1 MGSAC
6 SRGRSRRIESRRRAS
21 SNFDCP
27 LLVTGCGPGMRR
39 PRHGW
44 GGGGG
49 TLQPASTLS
58 FAMGRSRPSPWRAF
72 PESCEWVLLG
82 VPRRPGCGSARS
94 KGLLSSSV
102 PVAIEDRDVSWGR
115 EALVVGATG
124 FEPATVCSQSR
135 CATRLRHAPPD
146 TICSGSNSSWVAAAS
161 RAGRGRPER
170 PERDRRGG
178 SERPS
183 EPSASSPAIET
194 RCRPPEIAALERP
207 MLLRMLPAI
216 RSAGTNSIPRA
227 APPLRAPRRLRQ
239 SHSRKPCIPRT
250 RASGIGTTKALSHS
264 SPITG
269 ADPCNSLGSHRKTRY
284 LGSPRRLRR
293 APAAGP
299 RAPLRA
305 LPDRF
310 NRAGCGSGDWPGGAC
325 RQRSVSG
332 VRGLRIAGRPARPSE
347 FPGIIAD

>member
-170 PERDRRGG
+170 PERDRRERGEVG
-178 SERPS
+178 ERSERS
-183 EPSASSPAIET
+183 ERRERTAVRALGIVASDRDAM
-194 RCRPPEIAALERP
+194 PPPGDR
-207 MLLRMLPAI
+207 R
-216 RSAGTNSIPRA
+216 PRA
-227 APPLRAPRRLRQ
+227 ANAPSNAPRDSKRRDELDP
-239 SHSRKPCIPRT
+239 SR
-250 RASGIGTTKALSHS
+250 
-264 SPITG
+264 
-269 ADPCNSLGSHRKTRY
+269 
-284 LGSPRRLRR
+284 GSPASS
-293 APAAGP
+293 APAAS
-299 RAPLRA
+299 AIA
-305 LPDRF
+305 LSEALHPADARKRDRDDE
-310 NRAGCGSGDWPGGAC
+310 GSVPQLSHNW
-325 RQRSVSG
+325 S
-332 VRGLRIAGRPARPSE
+332 
-347 FPGIIAD
+347 

>member
-1 MGSAC
+1 M
-6 SRGRSRRIESRRRAS
+6 
-21 SNFDCP
+21 
-27 LLVTGCGPGMRR
+27 
-39 PRHGW
+39 
-44 GGGGG
+44 
-49 TLQPASTLS
+49 
-58 FAMGRSRPSPWRAF
+58 
-72 PESCEWVLLG
+72 
-82 VPRRPGCGSARS
+82 
-94 KGLLSSSV
+94 
-102 PVAIEDRDVSWGR
+102 
-115 EALVVGATG
+115 VGATG

-170 PERDRRGG
+170 PERDRRERGEAGEIGEREERSERGRRDRRGG

-183 EPSASSPAIET
+183 EPSASSPAIEM